1 MASKVFLFKS
11 LGGAGFQ
18 VIDGK
23 QRADRAQQPAEEEP
37 SQALGAQHSSHDMDA
52 LTEPRSSAQE
62 DARMQEPA
70 AEASPQ
76 QPHTTTQHSNASAGF
91 AVDFGD
97 TATSSEGK
105 ALAAA

>member
-1 MASKVFLFKS
+1 M
-11 LGGAGFQ
+11 
-18 VIDGK
+18 IDGK

-52 LTEPRSSAQE
+52 LTEPRSSVEE